1 MVKKLSILGSSISLD
16 VLILILVIGGL
27 IALFL
32 FCEQW
37 HAWNKKPTLL
47 GSSIEGYTN
56 TLSPAPVQS
65 THPKSGQN
73 RIYAWNDKAW
83 SQDVL
88 NQKNYNSSDWYK
100 HLEGNIGG
108 SLPLPSGQLDIMYDN
123 KFHPKC
129 CPSEYSSSTGCAC
142 LSVEQAKYLTSRA
155 GNRFSE
161 QDLKSGNT
169 CSFNNF

>member
-37 HAWNKKPTLL
+37 HAWNKKPTIL
-47 GSSIEGYTN
+47 GSNIEGYTN
-56 TLSPAPVQS
+56 TLTPASVQS
-65 THPKSGQN
+65 INPRSSQQ
-73 RIYAWNDKAW
+73 RIHGWNETAWTTDK
-83 SQDVL
+83 L
-88 NQKNYNSSDWYK
+88 NQKNYNSSDWYN
-100 HLEGNIGG
+100 HLEANIAG
-108 SLPLPSGQLDIMYDN
+108 SVPLPSGQLNLMYDN

-142 LSVEQAKYLTSRA
+142 LSVEQAKYLTRRG

-161 QDLKSGNT
+161 QELKSGNT
-169 CSFNNF
+169 CSLNNF